1 MRAARS
7 THPSRNTAGSTYP
20 QRFIRSKPYFTE
32 LIHIEVTPRY
42 LVDDV
47 LQPLDSNRTVTV
59 SIDVSP
65 FQSGKFQIGFTR
77 GFVASQAYVNHF
89 GNNSKVRPNKTD
101 LIFDIHSKSGSVS
114 VTKKGQKVS
123 QDYTFEDQHVWMGR
137 QARASS
143 GVSG

>member
-1 MRAARS
+1 
-7 THPSRNTAGSTYP
+7 
-20 QRFIRSKPYFTE
+20 
-32 LIHIEVTPRY
+32 
-42 LVDDV
+42 
-47 LQPLDSNRTVTV
+47 V

-89 GNNSKVRPNKTD
+89 GNNSKVRPNTTD